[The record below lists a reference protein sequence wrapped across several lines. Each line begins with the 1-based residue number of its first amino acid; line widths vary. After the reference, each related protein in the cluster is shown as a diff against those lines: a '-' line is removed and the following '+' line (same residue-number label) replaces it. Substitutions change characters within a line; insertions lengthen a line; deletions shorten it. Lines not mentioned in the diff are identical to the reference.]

1 MDSNSPGNYGLLD
14 IIAVLNYVKKY
25 ISIFGGVASKVTMV
39 GSGSGAAAISLL
51 LLSDLAIDNGNHI
64 HLQI

>member
-14 IIAVLNYVKKY
+14 IIAVLKYVKKY
-25 ISIFGGVASKVTMV
+25 ISIFGGDANKVTMV

-51 LLSDLAIDNGNHI
+51 LLSGLAIDNGNHI